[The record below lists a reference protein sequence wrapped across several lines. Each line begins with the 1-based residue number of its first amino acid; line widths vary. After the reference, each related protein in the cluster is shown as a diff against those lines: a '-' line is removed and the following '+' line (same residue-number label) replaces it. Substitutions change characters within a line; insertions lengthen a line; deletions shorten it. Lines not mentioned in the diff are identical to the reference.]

1 MIKEAYRPSR
11 WKNGKRLVGRLYRR
25 KYRCDPREQ
34 IKYVALHTDD
44 KQVAEQRL
52 TKIVREE
59 QHEREGL
66 IAPKHQRE
74 AVQRPLVD
82 HAEEFVADRRSVKC
96 DEKYVR
102 ELRRKLLRLI
112 DECSW
117 RFVRQVTAESFCAWR
132 AKQNKAAKTLNEYLN
147 AICGLM
153 KWLESRVGPNPLRFV
168 QKVQTNG
175 APHRLRRAFTEDEL
189 QRLISVSGNRGVVY
203 RIAARTGLR
212 RGELEQIEWRDVTLD
227 GRQPF
232 ITARSSIAKNHK
244 HARQPLTPD
253 AADAL
258 RELRLVNTDQK
269 VRVFAGLLPRMNQFR
284 ADLEAAG
291 IPYID
296 AKGEYADFHSLRKTF
311 GTMLTL
317 AEVGQRTVMELMR
330 HSDMR
335 LTVKTYTDANML
347 PISAAIGLLSAFAAR
362 KQDSQIDSQRLVPES
377 PAVSVRVPINAVEPK
392 LLTAGNQT
400 LSPLKSASVLIS
412 PEAGEN
418 ARCRVRTCDFLRV
431 KQALYH

>member
-1 MIKEAYRPSR
+1 MQYLVKGKKRKDGKHAPYRGRFRIDPKEKLR
-11 WKNGKRLVGRLYRR
+11 
-25 KYRCDPREQ
+25 D
-34 IKYVALHTDD
+34 VALRTTD
-44 KQVAEQRL
+44 KQIAEQRL
-52 TKIVREE
+52 RKIVREE
-59 QHEREGL
+59 EREREGL
-66 IAPKHQRE
+66 IAPKHVRE
-74 AVQRPLVD
+74 AGRKALAEHV
-82 HAEEFVADRRSVKC
+82 EEFIGDRRSVGR

-132 AKQNKAAKTLNEYLN
+132 AKQNKSAKTLNEYLN

-175 APHRLRRAFTEDEL
+175 AHRLRRAFTEDEL
-189 QRLISVSGNRGVVY
+189 QRLVSVSGNRGVVY

-212 RGELEQIEWRDVTLD
+212 RGELEQIEWRDVTL
-227 GRQPF
+227 GGGQPF

-258 RELRLVNTDQK
+258 RELRLVNTGPK
-269 VRVFAGLLPRMNQFR
+269 GRVFAGLLPRMNQFR

-377 PAVSVRVPINAVEPK
+377 STVSAPVPINAGEPK
-392 LLTAGNQT
+392 LLTAGDKMF
-400 LSPLKSASVLIS
+400 SPAESASVGES
-412 PEAGEN
+412 PELANG